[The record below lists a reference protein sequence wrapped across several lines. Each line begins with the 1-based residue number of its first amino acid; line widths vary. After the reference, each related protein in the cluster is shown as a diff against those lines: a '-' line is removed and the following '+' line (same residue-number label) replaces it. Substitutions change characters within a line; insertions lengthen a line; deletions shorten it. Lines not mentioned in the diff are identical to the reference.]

1 MSDEGPSALFSF
13 TLGRNSCVLSDV
25 KHSSRGQQHPRTH
38 PSHTTSHTLTHTLR
52 RSTATLHFSFQR
64 SCWRFN
70 TCRMNNAAGKVFL
83 NVEGEMR
90 WHVTGTDVR
99 YVERLTALLPSDV
112 AAGGKKKPQNTPNSF
127 HVQCNNYFH
136 PVILIRIW
144 LQRFTFCTFLFRRF
158 TAEEENS
165 CVWGRVWCLY
175 RRPDSRSAGIWQ
187 HRCAGE
193 CLKSAL
199 FNPKPQRH
207 SQVRSVSW
215 LYTRFTHVVQ
225 ITRNS
230 SVQDVKQLWKY
241 HRS

>member
-1 MSDEGPSALFSF
+1 MDRAWVMKAPLRCSPSLSAATPVFYQMLNTAAEG
-13 TLGRNSCVLSDV
+13 
-25 KHSSRGQQHPRTH
+25 SSIPEPIH
-38 PSHTTSHTLTHTLR
+38 HTLPHTHSHTLR

-112 AAGGKKKPQNTPNSF
+112 AAGGKKKNQNTPNSF

-144 LQRFTFCTFLFRRF
+144 LQRVLPF
-158 TAEEENS
+158 
-165 CVWGRVWCLY
+165 
-175 RRPDSRSAGIWQ
+175 
-187 HRCAGE
+187 
-193 CLKSAL
+193 AL
-199 FNPKPQRH
+199 FFSDDLLQKKRIPVCGGGCDVCIADQTVVQQGSDSTDVLESVWSRHFLTQNPRDTP
-207 SQVRSVSW
+207 RSG
-215 LYTRFTHVVQ
+215 LCRGFTHV
-225 ITRNS
+225 S
-230 SVQDVKQLWKY
+230 LMWYK
-241 HRS
+241 